1 MHQDIDPTRLRAFF
15 AQFGEIEEGPLGFD
29 RVTGKPKGFALFVYK
44 TLEGARKALEE
55 PSKNF
60 EGNMLVCQRASDNSN
75 KGVRG
80 TMGALQNPGQNPNFG
95 GHNPNANAVVA
106 QNVAGAAAVPG
117 SVGAGYPGQQAV
129 PGAVPD
135 MTALLA
141 QGLGQPNALL
151 AMLAAAQQNQVVYG
165 LNPAVLAS
173 LNPAAI
179 AAAFGG
185 AGQTIPS
192 APGVQP
198 AAAPVANQGSG
209 GMGSVGYQQNVGGFQ
224 GLPGFQGPPGFQ
236 VPAGY
241 QNAQQVGT
249 HQGGAGNS
257 YQGGLMGQAQSMP
270 PAGQMG
276 GYGPH

>member
-1 MHQDIDPTRLRAFF
+1 MHQDIDAGKLRAFF

-29 RVTGKPKGFALFVYK
+29 RATGKPKGFALFVYK

-60 EGNMLVCQRASDNSN
+60 EGHMLVCQRASDNSN
-75 KGVRG
+75 KGPRG
-80 TMGALQNPGQNPNFG
+80 PMGGAQNPVQNPNF
-95 GHNPNANAVVA
+95 GHNPNANANA
-106 QNVAGAAAVPG
+106 GLATQNVAAAAVPG
-117 SVGAGYPGQQAV
+117 SVGAGYPGQQAMPVAV
-129 PGAVPD
+129 PGVVPD

-141 QGLGQPNALL
+141 QGLSQPNALL
-151 AMLAAAQQNQVVYG
+151 AMLAAAQQNQAAYG

-185 AGQTIPS
+185 AAQNVPP

-198 AAAPVANQGSG
+198 AATPVTNQGYG
-209 GMGSVGYQQNVGGFQ
+209 GVAYQQNVGGFQ
-224 GLPGFQGPPGFQ
+224 GPPGFQ
-236 VPAGY
+236 APAGY
-241 QNAQQVGT
+241 QNVQQM
-249 HQGGAGNS
+249 GAPQSGVAGS
-257 YQGGLMGQAQSMP
+257 YQGGAVGQAQSMP
-270 PAGQMG
+270 RPSAGQMG